1 MGLGIFFR
9 KTRVFGPG
17 AVGSFVTVT
26 FSELVFRVLFQFIS
40 KLSSVSENGFECD
53 PLLYV
58 TDGILVPASSVHAN
72 SS

>member
-17 AVGSFVTVT
+17 AVGSFVKVT
-26 FSELVFRVLFQFIS
+26 FSGLVFRVLFQFIS

-53 PLLYV
+53 PLRDI
-58 TDGILVPASSVHAN
+58 TDAKLVLASSVHVN